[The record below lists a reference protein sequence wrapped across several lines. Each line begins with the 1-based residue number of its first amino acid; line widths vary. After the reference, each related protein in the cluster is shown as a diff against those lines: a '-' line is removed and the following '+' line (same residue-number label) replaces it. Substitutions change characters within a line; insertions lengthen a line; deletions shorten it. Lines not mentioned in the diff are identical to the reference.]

1 MTTISGPAS
10 RLTGTAA
17 QRGGRSS
24 FREAMRLPA
33 NQVTALRLLSIPVLW
48 ALALLGHPAAVGIG
62 AAAAGFTDVVDGR
75 LARRTHTT
83 TRFGSAFDSVVDHLL
98 SASLIAWLVLLRP
111 EFVREQ
117 LPVLLAWGV
126 FATGVLAVG
135 WIRFRRLGGLHLY
148 SAKASSILCYL
159 FGVALL
165 VTGEYS
171 PLFFY
176 VVVGA
181 ATLGAAETLLVL
193 LTRSEVDENV
203 GSILLRRRGTTKVG

>member
-1 MTTISGPAS
+1 MTTISGLAS
-10 RLTGTAA
+10 RLTGPVA
-17 QRGGRSS
+17 QGDARSS

-62 AAAAGFTDVVDGR
+62 AAAAGLTDAVDGR

-83 TRFGSAFDSVVDHLL
+83 TRFGSAFDSVADHLL
-98 SASLIAWLVLLRP
+98 SASLLAWLVLLRP
-111 EFVREQ
+111 EFVREE
-117 LPVLLAWGV
+117 LPVLLAWGA
-126 FATGVLAVG
+126 FAVGVLAVG

-181 ATLGAAETLLVL
+181 ATFGAAETLLVL
-193 LTRSEVDENV
+193 LTRSQVDENV
-203 GSILLRRRGTTKVG
+203 GSILRHRPTAKGD